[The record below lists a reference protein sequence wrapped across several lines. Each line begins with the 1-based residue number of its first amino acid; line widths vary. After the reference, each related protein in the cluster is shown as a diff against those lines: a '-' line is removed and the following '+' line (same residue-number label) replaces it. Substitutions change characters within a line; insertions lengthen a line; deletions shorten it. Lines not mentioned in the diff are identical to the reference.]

1 MPNQKQNLRINN
13 ACNNNAQLW
22 YYKKAVIKYNN
33 STNVREKLYYYS
45 IIQYYLNGNGYA
57 INN

>member
-1 MPNQKQNLRINN
+1 MLNRTALNTP
-13 ACNNNAQLW
+13 CNNNAQLW
-22 YYKKAVIKYNN
+22 YYKKAVMKYKTT
-33 STNVREKLYYYS
+33 TNLREKLYYYS

>member
-33 STNVREKLYYYS
+33 ATNAREKLYYYS